1 MFPVEEKLTPATE
14 NWMSV
19 NPSQTP
25 HYVSPRLIQLIG
37 ISRNK
42 QNKALHHQCC
52 LHLSFYMPIIWAL
65 PYLPLPLFVPNIVF
79 YLPLPSSV
87 SLALSCCPCSPTP
100 TSSSHCNGQLP
111 WVYVC
116 VCAVC
121 LYWMLWVASTGWL
134 KGIKNDSY
142 TLNTGPLHHKH
153 TSTHR
158 AKKRETDVKTL
169 KICARSPDSWSVEQT
184 ATKLPW
190 RLFLRIYSE
199 FNVCVRRKCVCSGAM
214 LGTVQGT
221 AGHGFI
227 AFRGAEGCGPQG
239 SVLTS
244 I

>member
-87 SLALSCCPCSPTP
+87 SLVLAAPALLLLPLPRIAMDSCLECMC
-100 TSSSHCNGQLP
+100 
-111 WVYVC
+111 VC
-116 VCAVC
+116 VLSVC
-121 LYWMLWVASTGWL
+121 TECCEWPLLADWRELKMIHTHWTLDPFITNTRPHTGQK
-134 KGIKNDSY
+134 KGK
-142 TLNTGPLHHKH
+142 
-153 TSTHR
+153 
-158 AKKRETDVKTL
+158 
-169 KICARSPDSWSVEQT
+169 Q
-184 ATKLPW
+184 
-190 RLFLRIYSE
+190 
-199 FNVCVRRKCVCSGAM
+199 M
-214 LGTVQGT
+214 
-221 AGHGFI
+221 
-227 AFRGAEGCGPQG
+227 
-239 SVLTS
+239 
-244 I
+244 